1 LLLRLFFQDPLIEP
15 YLSLPSGPLLRPCMM
30 PASMLASSAA
40 QKGQPTHVIVAYTVV
55 LLSIFGVYHGIAGG
69 QISVAAT
76 FSAMFQCLAVVL
88 LGMQSLSTN
97 SASGISA
104 QALLLEALSLCFRL
118 SSTVWLNGYLP
129 VDKSGDFLY
138 QAVDVCSLVIVIWL
152 LHRVLVVQ
160 SDTYQASDDSIPIAP
175 IVLVSMVLAMLFHGD
190 MNGKPLFDALWM
202 ASLFMGVA
210 QVLPQLWLIAR
221 QGFVPALTSHYIAA
235 LAISRLC
242 SGFFMWIS
250 RKHITCKPWVDGM
263 NHAIWIILAAHVIHL
278 LLLADFGYYYGK
290 AVVKQG
296 FSSQLP
302 VSVGVSTYV

>member
-1 LLLRLFFQDPLIEP
+1 MAPGQ
-15 YLSLPSGPLLRPCMM
+15 LS
-30 PASMLASSAA
+30 
-40 QKGQPTHVIVAYTVV
+40 VV
-55 LLSIFGVYHGIAGG
+55 
-69 QISVAAT
+69 AT

-88 LGMQSLSTN
+88 LGLQSLSTN

-104 QALLLEALSLCFRL
+104 QALVLEALSLCFRL
-118 SSTVWLNGYLP
+118 SSTVWLHGYLP
-129 VDKSGDFLY
+129 IDKTGDFLL

-202 ASLFMGVA
+202 AGVFMGVA

-221 QGFVPALTSHYIAA
+221 QGSVQALTSHYIAA
-235 LAISRLC
+235 LAISRVF
-242 SGFFMWIS
+242 SGFFMWIC
-250 RKHITCKPWVDGM
+250 RNHITNKPWVDGGSRRI
-263 NHAIWIILAAHVIHL
+263 AIWLIMAAHAIHL

-296 FSSQLP
+296 FSASLP
-302 VSVGVSTYV
+302 VSVGASTYV